1 MGIELI
7 EVEPGRWRVK
17 RNSAPVARSAL
28 PLPYV
33 ISDAMPP
40 TEQVDGNY
48 YTSKRQFRAVGRS
61 LGLIE
66 VGTEKF
72 KPMER
77 STNKR
82 EVQAAQRQALKKA
95 IERYKAGERPRG
107 AADRAE

>member
-1 MGIELI
+1 MIMDVRLI
-7 EVEPGRWRVK
+7 EYEPGRWRID
-17 RNSAPVARSAL
+17 RSEIPVARSTL
-28 PLPYV
+28 PCPMV
-33 ISDAMPP
+33 ISDEMPA

-48 YTSKRQFRAVGRS
+48 YTSKRQFRAVGRA

-82 EVQAAQRQALKKA
+82 EIKQARRQAIRTA
-95 IERYKAGERPRG
+95 VERYKAGDRPGR
-107 AADRAE
+107 RR